1 LKKSSLK
8 KEDFFMFCLGI
19 SGQKRNGKDSIC
31 EIIKPILEKEI
42 GEFKVSSFAEAVKSI
57 LCQFFYVE
65 NGSMKKVTKEWI
77 EKNKNN
83 ENYVP
88 ENWNMNVR
96 DALINIGN
104 RFREIDPD
112 VWINIISTNN
122 KNKIITDVRYLNE
135 AIGIRK
141 NPKGL
146 VVRVIRSEYRKTDG
160 SDSEINLIKY
170 DSLLGNHEYEGEVS
184 DKEIPYD
191 FVIQNNGSF
200 NNLEDKVKN
209 KLFPFIMNKWKYFI

>member
-1 LKKSSLK
+1 
-8 KEDFFMFCLGI
+8 MFCLGI